1 MKVNVTQ
8 KNKTR
13 AIIGELEPG
22 DGFLFDGYP
31 YMVCDNGLLVN
42 YNGYVAAVCL
52 RDAKLVTIRKEMEVQ
67 LTQID
72 VEYTV

>member
-31 YMVCDNGLLVN
+31 YLVCENGLLVN
-42 YNGYVAAVCL
+42 YKGYVPAVCL
-52 RDAKLVTIRKEMEVQ
+52 SNARIVTIRFETEVQ

>member
-1 MKVNVTQ
+1 MKINVTQ

-22 DGFLFDGYP
+22 NGFLLDGYP
-31 YMVCDNGLLVN
+31 YLVCENGLLVN
-42 YNGYVAAVCL
+42 YKGYVPAVCL
-52 RDAKLVTIRKEMEVQ
+52 CNARIVTLRSETEVQ

>member
-8 KNKTR
+8 KNKVR

-31 YMVCDNGLLVN
+31 HLVCENGLLVN
-42 YNGYVAAVCL
+42 YKGYVPAVCL
-52 RDAKLVTIRKEMEVQ
+52 RTARIVTIRFETEVQ
-67 LTQID
+67 LTQIN
-72 VEYTV
+72 VEYTA

>member
-1 MKVNVTQ
+1 MKVKVTQ
-8 KNKTR
+8 KNKTK

-31 YMVCDNGLLVN
+31 YLVCETGLIN
-42 YNGYVAAVCL
+42 YTGYVPAVCL
-52 RDAKLVTIRKEMEVQ
+52 RNAKIVTIRAETEVQ
-67 LTQID
+67 LSQID

>member
-8 KNKTR
+8 KNKVRT
-13 AIIGELEPG
+13 IIGELEPG

-31 YMVCDNGLLVN
+31 YLVCENGLLVN
-42 YNGYVAAVCL
+42 YKGYVPAVCL
-52 RDAKLVTIRKEMEVQ
+52 RTARIVTLRFETEVQ
-67 LTQID
+67 LTQIN